1 MADDK
6 NRDKKVYYTETGDR
20 KHIFPECPY
29 IKNRKTDDKNLKDP
43 KSRKKK
49 LCHWCKDHKT
59 KSTL

>member
-43 KSRKKK
+43 KSRKK
-49 LCHWCKDHKT
+49 
-59 KSTL
+59 TLSLV